1 MAEVA
6 KPHWT
11 KSDLVPRLIGAG
23 MAIPLLLATLFYA
36 PNWAVGLVLSVA
48 AAIGAWEYLTMTGV
62 RATPTLFAVGV
73 LSPAATLLAAYWFPG
88 TLVAYGVGSLSVI
101 AMMMTCLRMG
111 DDPPLAGRSI
121 ALSLSSFAY
130 VTLLFGGLVLL
141 SRGPVPSEVWKEQ
154 AGWVLLAMFIIFT
167 GDTGAY
173 FTGRLIGR
181 HKLAP
186 NVSPGKTIEGAIGGL
201 VCSVGGGFAAVA
213 MLAPT
218 HLPAL
223 TPAQI
228 CLFAVPSALLGQVG
242 DLCES
247 LIKRSAGAKD
257 SGSII
262 YGHGGMLDRL
272 DALMFAAPYIV
283 VLREYLGLGNLPS

>member
-1 MAEVA
+1 
-6 KPHWT
+6 
-11 KSDLVPRLIGAG
+11 
-23 MAIPLLLATLFYA
+23 
-36 PNWAVGLVLSVA
+36 
-48 AAIGAWEYLTMTGV
+48 MTGV
-62 RATPTLFAVGV
+62 RATPTLFAIGV
-73 LSPAATLLAAYWFPG
+73 LGPVATLLAAYWFPG
-88 TLVAYGVGSLSVI
+88 TLAAYGVASLSAI
-101 AMMMTCLRMG
+101 AMMMSCLQLG
-111 DDPPLAGRSI
+111 DNPPLAGRSI

-130 VTLLFGGLVLL
+130 VTLLFGGLVML
-141 SRGPVPSEVWKEQ
+141 SRGPVPSEIWTGQ
-154 AGWVLLAMFIIFT
+154 SGWVLFAMFIIFT

-213 MLAPT
+213 MFAPT
-218 HLPAL
+218 HLPTM
-223 TPAQI
+223 TPMQI
-228 CLFAVPSALLGQVG
+228 CLFAIPAALLGQLG

-262 YGHGGMLDRL
+262 YGHGGILDRL

-283 VLREYLGLGNLPS
+283 VLRAYLELGT

>member
-1 MAEVA
+1 V
-6 KPHWT
+6 
-11 KSDLVPRLIGAG
+11 
-23 MAIPLLLATLFYA
+23 
-36 PNWAVGLVLSVA
+36 
-48 AAIGAWEYLTMTGV
+48 
-62 RATPTLFAVGV
+62 
-73 LSPAATLLAAYWFPG
+73 ATLLAAYWFPG
-88 TLVAYGVGSLSVI
+88 TLAAYGVASLSAI
-101 AMMMTCLRMG
+101 AMMMSCLQLG
-111 DDPPLAGRSI
+111 DNPPLAGRSI

-130 VTLLFGGLVLL
+130 VTLLFGGLVML
-141 SRGPVPSEVWKEQ
+141 SRGPVPSEIWTEQ
-154 AGWVLLAMFIIFT
+154 SGWMLFAMFIIFT

-213 MLAPT
+213 MFAPT
-218 HLPAL
+218 HLPTM
-223 TPAQI
+223 TPMQI
-228 CLFAVPSALLGQVG
+228 CLFAIPAALLGQLG

-262 YGHGGMLDRL
+262 YGHGGILDRL

-283 VLREYLGLGNLPS
+283 VLRAYLELGT

>member
-11 KSDLVPRLIGAG
+11 KSDLVPRLVGAG
-23 MAIPLLLATLFYA
+23 VAIPLILALLFYA
-36 PNWAVGLVLSVA
+36 PNWAVGLALSVA
-48 AAIGAWEYLTMTGV
+48 AGIGAWEYLTMTGV

-73 LSPAATLLAAYWFPG
+73 LAPVATLLAAYWFPG
-88 TLVAYGVGSLSVI
+88 TLAAYGVASLSAI
-101 AMMMTCLRMG
+101 AMMMSCLQMG
-111 DDPPLAGRSI
+111 DNPARAGRSI

-141 SRGPVPSEVWKEQ
+141 SRGPVPGEIWTRQS
-154 AGWVLLAMFIIFT
+154 GWMLFAMFIIFT

-173 FTGRLIGR
+173 FTGRLFGR

-201 VCSVGGGFAAVA
+201 VCSVGGGFVAVA
-213 MLAPT
+213 MFAPT

-223 TPAQI
+223 TAMQI
-228 CLFAVPSALLGQVG
+228 CLFAIPAALLGQVG

-247 LIKRSAGAKD
+247 LIKRSTGAKD
-257 SGSII
+257 SGNII

-283 VLREYLGLGNLPS
+283 VLRAYLELGN

>member
-1 MAEVA
+1 MAEAA

-23 MAIPLLLATLFYA
+23 IAIPLLLALLFFA
-36 PNWAVGLVLSVA
+36 PNWAVGLTLSVA
-48 AAIGAWEYLTMTGV
+48 AGIGAWEYLTMTGV
-62 RATPTLFAVGV
+62 RATPSLFAVGV
-73 LSPAATLLAAYWFPG
+73 AGPILTLLAAYWFPD
-88 TLVAYGVGSLSVI
+88 THAAYGVGSLSVI
-101 AMMMTCLRMG
+101 GMMMGCLQLG
-111 DDPPLAGRSI
+111 DNPQLAGRSI

-141 SRGPVPSEVWKEQ
+141 SRGPTPGEVWGGQ
-154 AGWVLLAMFIIFT
+154 AGWILFAMFIIFA

-186 NVSPGKTIEGAIGGL
+186 KVSPGKTIEGAVGGL
-201 VCSVGGGFAAVA
+201 VCSIGGGFAAVS
-213 MLAPT
+213 LLSP
-218 HLPAL
+218 HYLPEIS
-223 TPAQI
+223 PAHI

-257 SGSII
+257 SGRII
-262 YGHGGMLDRL
+262 YGHGGILDRL

-283 VLREYLGLGNLPS
+283 IVRDWLRLGV

>member
-1 MAEVA
+1 V
-6 KPHWT
+6 
-11 KSDLVPRLIGAG
+11 
-23 MAIPLLLATLFYA
+23 
-36 PNWAVGLVLSVA
+36 
-48 AAIGAWEYLTMTGV
+48 
-62 RATPTLFAVGV
+62 
-73 LSPAATLLAAYWFPG
+73 ATLLAAYWFPG
-88 TLVAYGVGSLSVI
+88 TLAAYGVASLSAI
-101 AMMMTCLRMG
+101 AMMMSCLQLG
-111 DDPPLAGRSI
+111 DNPPLAGRSI

-130 VTLLFGGLVLL
+130 VTLLFGGLVML
-141 SRGPVPSEVWKEQ
+141 SRGPVPSEIWTGQ
-154 AGWVLLAMFIIFT
+154 SGWVLFAMFIIFT

-213 MLAPT
+213 MFAPT
-218 HLPAL
+218 HLPTM
-223 TPAQI
+223 TPMQI
-228 CLFAVPSALLGQVG
+228 CLFAIPAALLGQLG

-262 YGHGGMLDRL
+262 YGHGGILDRL

-283 VLREYLGLGNLPS
+283 VLRAYLELGT

>member
-1 MAEVA
+1 MAEVS

-11 KSDLVPRLIGAG
+11 KSDLVPRLVGAG
-23 MAIPLLLATLFYA
+23 AAIPLMLALLFFA
-36 PNWAVGLVLSVA
+36 PNWAVGLALSVA
-48 AAIGAWEYLTMTGV
+48 AGIGAWEYLTMTGV

-73 LSPAATLLAAYWFPG
+73 LAPVATLLAAYWFPG
-88 TLVAYGVGSLSVI
+88 TLAAYGVASLSAI
-101 AMMMTCLRMG
+101 AMMMSCLQLG
-111 DDPPLAGRSI
+111 DNPPLAGRSI

-130 VTLLFGGLVLL
+130 VTLLFGGLVML
-141 SRGPVPSEVWKEQ
+141 SRGPVPSEIWTGQ
-154 AGWVLLAMFIIFT
+154 SGWVLFAMFIIFT

-213 MLAPT
+213 MLSPT
-218 HLPAL
+218 HLPAM
-223 TPAQI
+223 TPMQI
-228 CLFAVPSALLGQVG
+228 CLFAIPAALLGQLG

-257 SGSII
+257 SGNII

-283 VLREYLGLGNLPS
+283 VLRAYLELGS

>member
-11 KSDLVPRLIGAG
+11 KSDLVPRLVGAG
-23 MAIPLLLATLFYA
+23 VAIPLILALLFYA
-36 PNWAVGLVLSVA
+36 PNWAVGLALSVA
-48 AAIGAWEYLTMTGV
+48 AGIGAWEYLTMTGV
-62 RATPTLFAVGV
+62 RATPILFAIGV
-73 LSPAATLLAAYWFPG
+73 LGPVATLLAAYWFPG
-88 TLVAYGVGSLSVI
+88 TLAAYGVASLSAI
-101 AMMMTCLRMG
+101 AMMMSCLQLG
-111 DDPPLAGRSI
+111 DNPPLAGRSI

-130 VTLLFGGLVLL
+130 VTLLFGGLVML
-141 SRGPVPSEVWKEQ
+141 SRGPVPSEIWTGQ
-154 AGWVLLAMFIIFT
+154 SGWVLFAMFIIFT

-213 MLAPT
+213 MFAPT
-218 HLPAL
+218 HLPTM
-223 TPAQI
+223 TPMQI
-228 CLFAVPSALLGQVG
+228 CLFAIPAALLGQLG

-262 YGHGGMLDRL
+262 YGHGGILDRL

-283 VLREYLGLGNLPS
+283 VLRAYLELGS

>member
-11 KSDLVPRLIGAG
+11 KSDLVPRLVGAG
-23 MAIPLLLATLFYA
+23 VAIPLILALLFYA
-36 PNWAVGLVLSVA
+36 PNWAVGLALSVA
-48 AAIGAWEYLTMTGV
+48 AGIGAWEYLTMTGV
-62 RATPTLFAVGV
+62 RATPTLFAIGV
-73 LSPAATLLAAYWFPG
+73 LGPVATLLAAYWFPG
-88 TLVAYGVGSLSVI
+88 TLAAYGVASLSAI
-101 AMMMTCLRMG
+101 AMMMSCLQLG
-111 DDPPLAGRSI
+111 DNPPLAGRSI

-130 VTLLFGGLVLL
+130 VTLLFGGLVML
-141 SRGPVPSEVWKEQ
+141 SRGPVPSEIWTGQ
-154 AGWVLLAMFIIFT
+154 SGWVLFAMFIIFT

-213 MLAPT
+213 MFAPT
-218 HLPAL
+218 NLPTM
-223 TPAQI
+223 TPMQI
-228 CLFAVPSALLGQVG
+228 CLFAIPAALLGQLG

-262 YGHGGMLDRL
+262 YGHGGILDRL

-283 VLREYLGLGNLPS
+283 VLRAYLELGT

>member
-11 KSDLVPRLIGAG
+11 KIDLVPRLVGAG
-23 MAIPLLLATLFYA
+23 VAIPLILALLFFA

-48 AAIGAWEYLTMTGV
+48 AGIGAWEYLTMTGV

-73 LSPAATLLAAYWFPG
+73 LAPVATLLAAYWFPG
-88 TLVAYGVGSLSVI
+88 TLAAYGVGSLGVI
-101 AMMMTCLRMG
+101 AMMMTCLQMG
-111 DDPPLAGRSI
+111 DNPPLAGRSI

-141 SRGPVPSEVWKEQ
+141 SRGPVPSEIWTGQ
-154 AGWVLLAMFIIFT
+154 SGWVLFAMFIIFT

-181 HKLAP
+181 RKLAP
-186 NVSPGKTIEGAIGGL
+186 HVSPGKTVEGAIGGL
-201 VCSVGGGFAAVA
+201 ICSVGGGFAAVA

-218 HLPAL
+218 HLPAM
-223 TPAQI
+223 TPMQV
-228 CLFAVPSALLGQVG
+228 CLFAIPSALLGQLG

-262 YGHGGMLDRL
+262 YGHGGILDRL

-283 VLREYLGLGNLPS
+283 VLRAYLELGN

>member
-11 KSDLVPRLIGAG
+11 KSDLVPRLVGAG
-23 MAIPLLLATLFYA
+23 VAIPLILALLFYA
-36 PNWAVGLVLSVA
+36 PNWAVGLALSVA
-48 AAIGAWEYLTMTGV
+48 AGIGAWEYLTMTGV
-62 RATPTLFAVGV
+62 RATPTLFAIGV
-73 LSPAATLLAAYWFPG
+73 LGPVATLLAAYWFPG
-88 TLVAYGVGSLSVI
+88 TLAAYGVASLSAI
-101 AMMMTCLRMG
+101 AMMMSCLQLG
-111 DDPPLAGRSI
+111 DNPPLAGRSI

-130 VTLLFGGLVLL
+130 VTLLFGGLVML
-141 SRGPVPSEVWKEQ
+141 SRGPVPSEIWTEQ
-154 AGWVLLAMFIIFT
+154 SGWMLFAMFIIFT

-213 MLAPT
+213 MFAPT
-218 HLPAL
+218 HLPTM
-223 TPAQI
+223 TPMQI
-228 CLFAVPSALLGQVG
+228 CLFAIPAALLGQLG

-262 YGHGGMLDRL
+262 YGHGGILDRL

-283 VLREYLGLGNLPS
+283 VLRAYLEPGT

>member
-1 MAEVA
+1 MAEAA

-23 MAIPLLLATLFYA
+23 VAIPILLALLFYA
-36 PNWAVGLVLSVA
+36 PNWAVGLALALA
-48 AAIGAWEYLTMTGV
+48 AGVGAWEYLTMTGV
-62 RATPTLFAVGV
+62 RATPSLFAVGV
-73 LSPAATLLAAYWFPG
+73 AGPILTLLAAYWFPE
-88 TLVAYGVGSLSVI
+88 THAAYGVASISVV
-101 AMMMTCLRMG
+101 AMMMSCLQLG
-111 DDPPLAGRSI
+111 HDAPLAGRSI

-130 VTLLFGGLVLL
+130 VSLLFGGLLLL
-141 SRGPVPSEVWKEQ
+141 SRGPVPGEVWNGQ
-154 AGWVLLAMFIIFT
+154 AGWVLLAMFVIFA

-186 NVSPGKTIEGAIGGL
+186 NVSPGKTVEGAIGGL

-213 MLAPT
+213 LLAPT
-218 HLPAL
+218 YLPHL

-228 CLFAVPSALLGQVG
+228 CIVAVPSALLGQVG

-257 SGSII
+257 SGSIL
-262 YGHGGMLDRL
+262 YGHGGILDRL

-283 VLREYLGLGNLPS
+283 IVRDLLKLGV

>member
-73 LSPAATLLAAYWFPG
+73 LSP
-88 TLVAYGVGSLSVI
+88 VGSLSVI

>member
-1 MAEVA
+1 MAEVS

-11 KSDLVPRLIGAG
+11 KSDLVPRLVGAG
-23 MAIPLLLATLFYA
+23 VAIPLSLALLVFA
-36 PNWAVGLVLSVA
+36 PNWAVGLVISVA
-48 AAIGAWEYLTMTGV
+48 AGIGAWEYLTMTGV

-73 LSPAATLLAAYWFPG
+73 LAPVATLLAAYWFPG
-88 TLVAYGVGSLSVI
+88 TLAAYGVGSLGVI
-101 AMMMTCLRMG
+101 AMMMTCLQMG
-111 DDPPLAGRSI
+111 DNPPLAGRSI

-141 SRGPVPSEVWKEQ
+141 SRGPVPSEIWTGQ
-154 AGWVLLAMFIIFT
+154 SGWVLFAMFIIFT

-181 HKLAP
+181 RKLAP
-186 NVSPGKTIEGAIGGL
+186 HVSPGKTVEGAIGGL
-201 VCSVGGGFAAVA
+201 ICSVGGGFAAVA

-218 HLPAL
+218 HLPAM
-223 TPAQI
+223 TPMQI
-228 CLFAVPSALLGQVG
+228 CLFAIPSALLGQLG

-262 YGHGGMLDRL
+262 YGHGGILDRL

-283 VLREYLGLGNLPS
+283 VLRAYLELGN

>member
-11 KSDLVPRLIGAG
+11 KSDLVPRLVGAG
-23 MAIPLLLATLFYA
+23 VAIPLMLALLFFA
-36 PNWAVGLVLSVA
+36 PNWAVGLALSVA
-48 AAIGAWEYLTMTGV
+48 AGIGAWEYLTMTGV

-73 LSPAATLLAAYWFPG
+73 VAPVATLLAAYWFPG
-88 TLVAYGVGSLSVI
+88 TLAAYGVASLSAI
-101 AMMMTCLRMG
+101 AMMMSCLQMG
-111 DDPPLAGRSI
+111 DNPARAGRSI
-121 ALSLSSFAY
+121 ALSLSSFGY

-141 SRGPVPSEVWKEQ
+141 SRGPVPSEIWSGQ
-154 AGWVLLAMFIIFT
+154 AGWLLFAMFIIFA

-223 TPAQI
+223 TATQI
-228 CLFAVPSALLGQVG
+228 CLFAIPSALLGQVG

-247 LIKRSAGAKD
+247 LIKRSTGAKD
-257 SGSII
+257 SGNII

-283 VLREYLGLGNLPS
+283 VLRAYLELGS

>member
-1 MAEVA
+1 VA

-11 KSDLVPRLIGAG
+11 KSDLVPRLVGAG
-23 MAIPLLLATLFYA
+23 VAIPLILALLFYA
-36 PNWAVGLVLSVA
+36 PNWAVGLALSVA
-48 AAIGAWEYLTMTGV
+48 AGIGAWEYLTMTGV
-62 RATPTLFAVGV
+62 RATPTLFAIGV
-73 LSPAATLLAAYWFPG
+73 LGPVATLLAAYWFPG
-88 TLVAYGVGSLSVI
+88 TLAAYGVASLSAI
-101 AMMMTCLRMG
+101 AMMMSCLQLG
-111 DDPPLAGRSI
+111 DNPPLAGRSI

-130 VTLLFGGLVLL
+130 VTLLFGGLVML
-141 SRGPVPSEVWKEQ
+141 SRGPVPSEIWTEQ
-154 AGWVLLAMFIIFT
+154 SGWMLFAMFIIFT

-213 MLAPT
+213 MFAPT
-218 HLPAL
+218 HLPTM
-223 TPAQI
+223 TPMQI
-228 CLFAVPSALLGQVG
+228 CLFAIPAALLGQLG

-262 YGHGGMLDRL
+262 YGHGGILDRL

-283 VLREYLGLGNLPS
+283 VLRAYLEPGT